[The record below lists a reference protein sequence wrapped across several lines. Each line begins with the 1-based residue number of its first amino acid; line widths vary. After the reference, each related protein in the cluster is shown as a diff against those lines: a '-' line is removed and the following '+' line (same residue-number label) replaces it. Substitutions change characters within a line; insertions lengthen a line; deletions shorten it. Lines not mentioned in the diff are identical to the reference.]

1 MVKNAVKIE
10 DVISGVLN
18 TTETSVEK
26 LVNLNNNTY
35 LNSYLINKDYKTISS
50 IVIKRI
56 EEEVESEANLN
67 VLKFYLHELGLIF
80 NLNYNRDLI
89 KGVAING

>member
-10 DVISGVLN
+10 NVISGVLN
-18 TTETSVEK
+18 STETSVEK

-35 LNSYLINKDYKTISS
+35 LNSYLINKDYKTILS

-56 EEEVESEANLN
+56 EEEVEPEANLN

-80 NLNYNRDLI
+80 NLNYNKDLI

>member
-35 LNSYLINKDYKTISS
+35 LNSYLINNDYKTISS

-56 EEEVESEANLN
+56 EEEVESETNLN

>member
-56 EEEVESEANLN
+56 EEKVEPEANLN

>member
-1 MVKNAVKIE
+1 MVNNAVNNIGT
-10 DVISGVLN
+10 VISGVLN
-18 TTETSVEK
+18 STETSVEK

-56 EEEVESEANLN
+56 EEEVEPEANLN

-80 NLNYNRDLI
+80 NLNYNKDLI
-89 KGVAING
+89 KGVAI